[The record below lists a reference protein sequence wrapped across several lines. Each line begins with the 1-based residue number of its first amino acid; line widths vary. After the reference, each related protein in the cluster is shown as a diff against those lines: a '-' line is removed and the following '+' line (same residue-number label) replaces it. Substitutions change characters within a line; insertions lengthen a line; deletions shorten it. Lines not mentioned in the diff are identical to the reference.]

1 MKNNR
6 RLLEKSIESLKMIQ
20 LEMHDDM
27 DSSKRA
33 ELEQIIKNL
42 ENYGRKKSPTELL
55 ELLGKCVAIIPAVDR
70 LLKILSEF

>member
-42 ENYGRKKSPTELL
+42 ENYGHKKSPTELL